1 MRFAH
6 TPLLH
11 CGAPRGSQNGAS
23 HDPSRQLPELYLS
36 HYGIEARKES
46 DVLYAVL
53 EAPRLNTS
61 SLVLLE
67 ILFRES
73 VLCLS
78 DGHAVPARVPAV
90 SAAAAAASRDKSV
103 EEEEEAEP
111 TGGALQGRWNRAAN
125 RQKAE
130 LGESWKVL
138 KAQARVA
145 SRSAEAHAS
154 RARFFETRIMDRS
167 ADLLQT
173 VHVGGAGAARTLKV
187 IGDAL
192 QVCKGENGSQ
202 PEN

>member
-6 TPLLH
+6 TPLLY
-11 CGAPRGSQNGAS
+11 CGAPHRSQNGAS

-36 HYGIEARKES
+36 HYGIEARIES

-78 DGHAVPARVPAV
+78 DSHAVPARVPAV
-90 SAAAAAASRDKSV
+90 SAAAAASTGKAV
-103 EEEEEAEP
+103 EEEEGGAEP

-125 RQKAE
+125 RHKAE
-130 LGESWKVL
+130 LGVSWKGL
-138 KAQARVA
+138 KAQALAA
-145 SRSAEAHAS
+145 SRSAETHAS
-154 RARFFETRIMDRS
+154 RARFLETRIMDRS
-167 ADLLQT
+167 ADLLQA
-173 VHVGGAGAARTLKV
+173 VHVGDAGAGRTLKV

-192 QVCKGENGSQ
+192 QVCKGENRSH

>member
-11 CGAPRGSQNGAS
+11 CGAPHRSQNGAS

-78 DGHAVPARVPAV
+78 DGHAVPARVPA
-90 SAAAAAASRDKSV
+90 AAAAASRDKAV
-103 EEEEEAEP
+103 EEEEEEAEP

-138 KAQARVA
+138 KAQAKVA

-154 RARFFETRIMDRS
+154 RARFFETLIMDRS
-167 ADLLQT
+167 ADLLQA

-192 QVCKGENGSQ
+192 QVCKGEKGSL

>member
-6 TPLLH
+6 TPLLY
-11 CGAPRGSQNGAS
+11 CGAPHRSQNGAS

-78 DGHAVPARVPAV
+78 DGHAVRARVPAV
-90 SAAAAAASRDKSV
+90 SAAAASIDKAV

-111 TGGALQGRWNRAAN
+111 TAGALQGRWNRAAN

-138 KAQARVA
+138 KAQAKVA

-167 ADLLQT
+167 ADLLQA

-192 QVCKGENGSQ
+192 QVCKGEKGSL

>member
-1 MRFAH
+1 
-6 TPLLH
+6 
-11 CGAPRGSQNGAS
+11 
-23 HDPSRQLPELYLS
+23 
-36 HYGIEARKES
+36 
-46 DVLYAVL
+46 VLYAVL

-90 SAAAAAASRDKSV
+90 SAAAAASRDKAL
-103 EEEEEAEP
+103 EEEEVEADP

-130 LGESWKVL
+130 LGESWGVL
-138 KAQARVA
+138 KAQAKVA

-173 VHVGGAGAARTLKV
+173 VHVGGAGAARTLRV